1 MIPDTATGH
10 PVPVTPD
17 AAEREAAT
25 RAALA
30 AHKDTCA
37 PCGDVMPC
45 SRRRDLTAAW
55 RRALRDASLNHAPL
69 NRAPAGGQITTTPAT
84 G

>member
-1 MIPDTATGH
+1 MTVDTATGH

-17 AAEREAAT
+17 AAEREAAA
-25 RAALA
+25 RAAMKS
-30 AHKDTCA
+30 HKASCA
-37 PCGDVMPC
+37 PSGDVQPC
-45 SRRRDLTAAW
+45 QACTRLTFAW
-55 RRALRDASLNHAPL
+55 RQAVRELNYAPL